1 MSQSTLSYQRLGI
14 VLAIF
19 GLLGLI
25 LVKPAMSEA
34 KEKMLP
40 TLTVTGQGSE
50 KIPTTLTQIEL
61 GVEITGKTATEVQ
74 QEVAQR
80 TSTVVDFLKSRNV
93 EQLQTTGVQL
103 QPTYDYSDNQSKL
116 SGYIGTNTVSFRLKT
131 DQVGNLLDETV
142 KAGATRINNV
152 SFTATDAAISSAQKE
167 SLRKAT
173 LDAQALADTVLKTL
187 NFAPKE
193 IVNIQIN
200 QASVPQPTL
209 IQVEQMSKASAD
221 ASTPIIGG
229 EQTVDASVTLQIS
242 Y

>member
-1 MSQSTLSYQRLGI
+1 MSQLTVPYQRLGI
-14 VLAIF
+14 TLAIF

-25 LVKPAMSEA
+25 LIKPAMSE
-34 KEKMLP
+34 EKLLP

-80 TSTVVDFLKSRNV
+80 TSTVVEFLKSRNV

-152 SFTATDAAISSAQKE
+152 SFTATEAAISSAQKE

-187 NFAPKE
+187 NFAPKQ

-209 IQVEQMSKASAD
+209 VRAEQLSKASAD
-221 ASTPIIGG
+221 AASTPIIGG